1 MTRLKL
7 DENLPSR
14 AALTLRQAGHDVST
28 ALDEGLGGASDT
40 ALANACADEDRILLT
55 LDLDFAD
62 IRAYGS
68 PDSPGIVVLRVPRQ
82 GVASICGLLERSAQ
96 ELGETSIRGGIWIL
110 EPRRI
115 RRWRVRD

>member
-14 AALTLRQAGHDVST
+14 AAVILRQAGHDVRT
-28 ALDEGLGGASDT
+28 FLEEDLGGASD
-40 ALANACADEDRILLT
+40 AVLVEACADEDRILLT

-62 IRAYGS
+62 LRAYGS

-82 GVASICGLLERSAQ
+82 GVASICGLLERSA
-96 ELGETSIRGGIWIL
+96 EEPGETSARGGIWIL

-115 RRWRVRD
+115 RRWRARD